1 MKNIQQYLQIILA
14 LSVMF
19 LTACSN
25 DEHSENSQSVRLKEN
40 INRDW
45 QFTFSSETDDFSG
58 KESAKEAKAAQGQN
72 PEWQSVGLPHSFS
85 LPYFRSESFYTGYGW
100 YQKSLKID
108 KDWLN
113 QTLTLELD
121 GVFQVAEIFLNG
133 KRVGSH
139 RGGYTGFTVDISEAA
154 KAGENLLAVRV
165 NNLWDAQLAP
175 RAGEHVFSGGIYRD
189 VYLSVTNP
197 LHVAWNGTF
206 VTTPDV
212 SKESSKVN
220 VKTTIENNSNSS
232 KKFTLKTVIVD
243 SNNKPIAEMVSHQT
257 IDANQSLE
265 LEQLSAEISQPS
277 LWSPDSPNLYQ
288 AKTFI
293 YEGADSKNKKLVDSY
308 QTQFGFKWVEWTADK
323 GFFLNGEHLYL
334 EGVNVHQD
342 HAGWGDAVTK
352 AGVYRDLKLMKDA
365 GFNFIRG
372 SHYPHHPYFTQV
384 CDELGLMFIPENSI
398 WGIGGFKDDGY
409 WDSSTYP
416 IHEKDKPAYEK
427 SAAKS
432 LEELI
437 LINRNSPSV
446 IAWSMSNEAF
456 FSANEVIDDM
466 KGLLSDMVDLS
477 HKLDPTRKA
486 MIGGAQRAGVDILG
500 DIAGYNG
507 DGATRDR
514 DPGIP
519 NMVSEYGSCVTDR
532 PGDYEACW
540 TSHIKDGEKP
550 AWRSGHA
557 IWCGFDHGSIAGNM
571 GEMGIVDFARIPKR
585 AWYWYRNYFKGIAPP
600 QWPEQGIATSL
611 KLFTDNTTIQG
622 TNATDDA
629 HINVQVLDANGT
641 HISNS
646 PTVTLTIISGPGE
659 FPTGR
664 SITFNNTTRN
674 DIQILDGHAATEF
687 RSYHGGVTVIEAT
700 SAGLASA
707 QIEITTVGSPMFEKG
722 VSKIA
727 QDRPYIDY
735 RLTKAIKEEVAVRI
749 SDARPN
755 RTNDKGSSDPTYA
768 NDGHKWRQWEPEFGT
783 QDQNG
788 KDGQVW
794 WELDMENF
802 YDVQRVEFTFKPAAD
817 VKITIETSLNRKG
830 WKTVASGEFIST
842 SVPSI
847 SYDVKDNTKVRF
859 LKVTFT
865 VEDTSVPFGVG
876 EIEVFGSTN

>member
-1 MKNIQQYLQIILA
+1 MNLLNMKKLQQNLIAMLA
-14 LSVMF
+14 TCVMF
-19 LTACSN
+19 ISACSDIAPQN
-25 DEHSENSQSVRLKEN
+25 NSRLKEN

-45 QFTFSSETDDFSG
+45 QFTFSSETDDFSTN
-58 KESAKEAKAAQGQN
+58 KAKEKSTGGQ
-72 PEWQSVGLPHSFS
+72 WQNVGLPHSFS
-85 LPYFRSESFYTGYGW
+85 LPYYRSESFYTGFGW
-100 YQKSLKID
+100 YKKSLHLD
-108 KDWLN
+108 KAWLN
-113 QTLTLELD
+113 QTLTLEFD
-121 GVFQVAEIFLNG
+121 GVFQVAEIYLNG
-133 KRVGSH
+133 QKVGSH
-139 RGGYTGFTVDISEAA
+139 RSGYTGFTVDISKAA

-165 NNLWDAQLAP
+165 NNLWDSQLAP

-206 VTTPDV
+206 VTTPSVGTD
-212 SKESSKVN
+212 KATVN
-220 VKTTIENNSNSS
+220 VKTTIENNSNTT
-232 KKFTLKTVIVD
+232 KKFTLKTIIVD
-243 SNNKPIAEMVSHQT
+243 SNNKPITEMVSHQT
-257 IDANQSLE
+257 IEAKQILDI
-265 LEQLSAEISQPS
+265 EQLSAELSQPK

-288 AKTFI
+288 AKTTV
-293 YEGADSKNKKLVDSY
+293 YEGDIETGSAVDTY
-308 QTQFGFKWVEWTADK
+308 QTQFGFKWVEWTADR

-384 CDELGLMFIPENSI
+384 CDELGLMFIPENSV

-427 SAAKS
+427 SAAAS

-486 MIGGAQRAGVDILG
+486 MIGGAQRAGVDVLG

-507 DGATRDR
+507 DGGTRDR

-532 PGDYEACW
+532 PGDYDACW

-600 QWPEQGIATSL
+600 QWPEQGIARSL

-646 PTVTLTIISGPGE
+646 PTVTLAIISGPGE

-700 SAGLASA
+700 SAGLAPA
-707 QIEITTVGSPMFEKG
+707 QIEITTVGSPLFKEG
-722 VSKIA
+722 VTEVVK
-727 QDRPYIDY
+727 DRPYIDY
-735 RLTKAIKEEVAVRI
+735 RLTKAIKEQVPVRI

-755 RTNDKGSSDPTYA
+755 RTNDKGSSDPAYA
-768 NDGHKWRQWEPEFGT
+768 NDGHKWRQWEPEFA
-783 QDQNG
+783 QDG
-788 KDGQVW
+788 KSGQVW

-817 VKITIETSLNRKG
+817 VKLNIETSLNRKN
-830 WKTVASGEFIST
+830 WQTVASGVFISGNA
-842 SVPSI
+842 PNI
-847 SYDVKDNTKVRF
+847 NFDVKDNTKVRF
-859 LKVTFT
+859 LKVTFS

>member
-1 MKNIQQYLQIILA
+1 MKNIKHTLKLILA
-14 LSVMF
+14 LSVIF
-19 LTACSN
+19 LTSCSS
-25 DEHSENSQSVRLKEN
+25 DEVKQNSRIKEN

-45 QFTFSSETDDFSG
+45 QFTFSSETDNFSG
-58 KESAKEAKAAQGQN
+58 KESKAAKWQN
-72 PEWQSVGLPHSFS
+72 VGLPHSFS

-100 YQKSLKID
+100 YQKSLQID
-108 KDWLN
+108 KNWLS
-113 QTLTLELD
+113 QTLTLEFD
-121 GVFQVAEIFLNG
+121 GVFQVAEIYLNG
-133 KRVGSH
+133 KKVGAHS
-139 RGGYTGFTVDISEAA
+139 GGYTGFTVDISKAA

-206 VTTPDV
+206 VTTPLV
-212 SKESSKVN
+212 SKDKATVN
-220 VKTTIENNSNSS
+220 VKTTIENNSN
-232 KKFTLKTVIVD
+232 KAKEFTLKTVITD
-243 SNNKPIAEMVSHQT
+243 NNNKQISEMVSSKT
-257 IDANQSLE
+257 IGANQSLDI
-265 LEQLSAEISQPS
+265 EQLSDEVSQPK

-288 AKTFI
+288 AKTTV
-293 YEGADSKNKKLVDSY
+293 YERDSLVDSY
-308 QTQFGFKWVEWTADK
+308 QTQFGFRWMKWTADE
-323 GFFLNGEHLYL
+323 GFFFNGEHLYL

-372 SHYPHHPYFTQV
+372 SHYPHHPYFTKV
-384 CDELGLMFIPENSI
+384 CDELGLLFIPENAV
-398 WGIGGFKDDGY
+398 WGIGGFKEDGY

-416 IHEKDKPAYEK
+416 VHNKDKQTYEK
-427 SAAKS
+427 SAAKT
-432 LEELI
+432 LKELI

-456 FSANEVIDDM
+456 FSANEVVDEM
-466 KGLLSDMVDLS
+466 KGLLSSLVDLS
-477 HKLDPTRKA
+477 HQLDPGRKA
-486 MIGGAQRAGVDILG
+486 MIGGAQRKGVDVLG

-514 DPGIP
+514 NPGMP

-532 PGDYEACW
+532 PGDYTACW
-540 TSHIKDGEKP
+540 SSHLKGGEKP
-550 AWRSGHA
+550 KWRSGHA

-600 QWPEQGIATSL
+600 KWPEQGTAKSL
-611 KLFTDNTTIQG
+611 KLFADKTTIQG

-629 HINVQVLDANGT
+629 HINVQVLDAKGS

-646 PTVTLTIISGPGE
+646 PTVTLTIVSGPGE

-664 SITFNNTTRN
+664 TITFNKTTRN
-674 DIQILDGHAATEF
+674 DIQILDGHAAIEF
-687 RSYHGGVTVIEAT
+687 RSYHGGVTIIEAT
-700 SAGLASA
+700 SEGLESA
-707 QIEITTVGSPMFEKG
+707 QIEITTIGSPLFKEG
-722 VSKIA
+722 ITQVV

-735 RLTKAIKEEVAVRI
+735 RLTKAIKEQVAVRI

-755 RTNDKGSSDPTYA
+755 RTNSKGNSDPAYA
-768 NDGHKWRQWEPEFGT
+768 NDGHKWRQWVPEF
-783 QDQNG
+783 DN
-788 KDGQVW
+788 GQVW

-802 YDVQRVEFTFKPAAD
+802 YDVERVEFLFKPAAD
-817 VKITIETSLNRKG
+817 VKINVETSTNQKN
-830 WKTVASGEFIST
+830 WIPVAKGEFIAG
-842 SVPSI
+842 SVPTI
-847 SYDVKDNTKVRF
+847 SFDVSDKTKVRF
-859 LKVTFT
+859 LKVSLTI
-865 VEDTSVPFGVG
+865 DDRSVPFGIG
-876 EIEVFGSTN
+876 EIEVFGSTQ

>member
-1 MKNIQQYLQIILA
+1 MKKIQQYLKVILA

-19 LTACSN
+19 ISACSY
-25 DEHSENSQSVRLKEN
+25 DGNSDNNQNTRLKEN

-58 KESAKEAKAAQGQN
+58 KESDKEAKIDSIGGQGQN
-72 PEWQSVGLPHSFS
+72 PEWEKIGLPHSFS

-100 YQKSLKID
+100 YHKSLNIQKEV
-108 KDWLN
+108 LGR
-113 QTLTLELD
+113 TLSLEFD
-121 GVFQVAEIFLNG
+121 GVFQVAEIYLNG
-133 KRVGSH
+133 KKVGSH
-139 RGGYTGFTVDISEAA
+139 RGGYTGFTVDISKAA
-154 KAGENLLAVRV
+154 KAGDNLLAVRV

-189 VYLSVTNP
+189 VYLTVTDP

-220 VKTTIENNSNSS
+220 VKTTVENNSNSS
-232 KKFTLKTVIVD
+232 KEFTLKTVITD
-243 SNNKPIAEMVSHQT
+243 ADNNQVAEMLINQT
-257 IDANQSLE
+257 IATNQSLDVA
-265 LEQLSAEISQPS
+265 QISEKINQPK

-288 AKTFI
+288 ATTSI
-293 YEGADSKNKKLVDSY
+293 YEDEKLVDQY
-308 QTQFGFKWVEWTADK
+308 QTKFGFKWVEWTADK

-384 CDELGLMFIPENSI
+384 CDELGLVFIPENSI

-409 WDSSTYP
+409 WNSSTYP

-427 SAAKS
+427 SAANS

-446 IAWSMSNEAF
+446 IAWSMSNEPF

-466 KGLLSDMVDLS
+466 KGLLTDMVDLS
-477 HKLDPTRKA
+477 HQLDPSRKV
-486 MIGGAQRAGVDILG
+486 MIGGAQRKGVDILG

-514 DPGIP
+514 DPGIA
-519 NMVSEYGSCVTDR
+519 NMVSEYGSCVSDR
-532 PGDYEACW
+532 PGDYTACW
-540 TSHIKDGEKP
+540 TSHLNDGEKP
-550 AWRSGHA
+550 EWRSGHA

-585 AWYWYRNYFKGIAPP
+585 AWYWYRHYFKGIEPP
-600 QWPEQGIATSL
+600 KWPEQGIAISL
-611 KLFTDNTTIQG
+611 KLFADKTTIQG

-629 HINVQVLDANGT
+629 HINVQVLDENGT

-646 PTVTLTIISGPGE
+646 PTVTLTIVSGPGE
-659 FPTGR
+659 FATGR
-664 SITFNNTTRN
+664 SITFKNTTRN
-674 DIQILDGHAATEF
+674 DIQILDGHAAAEF
-687 RSYHGGVTVIEAT
+687 RTYHGGVTVIEAT
-700 SAGLASA
+700 SAGLESA
-707 QIEITTVGSPMFEKG
+707 QIEITTVGSPPFKEG
-722 VSKIA
+722 VTEVV

-735 RLTKAIKEEVAVRI
+735 RLTKAIKEQVPVRI

-755 RTNDKGSSDPTYA
+755 RTNDKGSSDPAYV
-768 NDGHKWRQWEPEFGT
+768 NDGHKWRKWTPEFV
-783 QDQNG
+783 QNG
-788 KDGQVW
+788 KYGPIW

-802 YDVQRVEFTFKPAAD
+802 YDVERVEFTFKPAAD
-817 VKITIETSLNRKG
+817 VKINIETSLDRKN
-830 WKTVASGEFIST
+830 WQTVASGEFVSDK
-842 SVPSI
+842 SGSAPSI
-847 SYDVKDNTKVRF
+847 NFAVKDNTKVRF
-859 LKVTFT
+859 LKVTFA

-876 EIEVFGSTN
+876 EIEVFGSTD

>member
-1 MKNIQQYLQIILA
+1 MKNLQQYLLVILA
-14 LSVMF
+14 MSIMF
-19 LTACSN
+19 ISSCSS
-25 DEHSENSQSVRLKEN
+25 DENSGNNHDGRLKEN

-45 QFTFSSETDDFSG
+45 QFTFSSEADDFST
-58 KESAKEAKAAQGQN
+58 ELSADKQTKDAQWQN
-72 PEWQSVGLPHSFS
+72 IGLPHSFS
-85 LPYFRSESFYTGYGW
+85 LPYFRSESFYVGYGW
-100 YQKSLKID
+100 YKKSLNID
-108 KDWLN
+108 KNVLN
-113 QTLTLELD
+113 QTLTLEFD
-121 GVFQVAEIFLNG
+121 GVFQVAEIYLNG
-133 KRVGSH
+133 TKVGSH

-165 NNLWDAQLAP
+165 NNIWDAQLAP

-206 VTTPDV
+206 VTTPTV
-212 SKESSKVN
+212 SKDNATVN
-220 VKTTIENNSNSS
+220 VKTTIENNSITT
-232 KKFTLKTVIVD
+232 KQFTLKTVIVD
-243 SNNKPIAEMVSHQT
+243 SNNKQITEMVSSQS
-257 IDANQSLE
+257 IDANQTLDI
-265 LEQLSAEISQPS
+265 EQLSAEISKPK
-277 LWSPDSPNLYQ
+277 LWSPDTPTLYK
-288 AKTFI
+288 AITTIF
-293 YEGADSKNKKLVDSY
+293 ENDSDVDSLVDSY

-384 CDELGLMFIPENSI
+384 CDELGLMFIPENSV

-427 SAAKS
+427 SAAAS

-486 MIGGAQRAGVDILG
+486 MIGGAQRAGVDVLG

-507 DGATRDR
+507 DGATRDK

-532 PGDYEACW
+532 PGDYDACW

-550 AWRSGHA
+550 EWRSGHA

-600 QWPEQGIATSL
+600 KWPEQGIATSL

-629 HINVQVLDANGT
+629 HINVQVLDANGI

-659 FPTGR
+659 FATGR
-664 SITFNNTTRN
+664 SITFKNTTRN

-687 RSYHGGVTVIEAT
+687 RSYHGGVTVIEAI
-700 SAGLASA
+700 SVGLEPA
-707 QIEITTVGSPMFEKG
+707 QIEITTQGSPLFEAG
-722 VSKIA
+722 VSKVVE
-727 QDRPYIDY
+727 DRPYINY
-735 RLTKAIKEEVAVRI
+735 RLTKAIKEQAAVKV
-749 SDARPN
+749 SDARPT
-755 RTNDKGSSDPTYA
+755 RTNAKGVSKGNANDPAYA
-768 NDGHKWRQWEPEFGT
+768 NDGHKWRQWEPEFVK
-783 QDQNG
+783 NG
-788 KDGQVW
+788 KTGQVW

-802 YDVQRVEFTFKPAAD
+802 YDVERIEFTFKPAAN
-817 VKITIETSLNRKG
+817 VKINVETSTNRKE
-830 WKTVASGEFIST
+830 WIEVASGVFISG
-842 SVPSI
+842 SVPVI
-847 SYDVKDNTKVRF
+847 NFDVKDKTKVRF
-859 LKVTFT
+859 LKVTFS
-865 VEDTSVPFGVG
+865 VEDTSVPFGIG

>member
-1 MKNIQQYLQIILA
+1 MKTLQQSLIVIFA
-14 LSVMF
+14 MSIMF
-19 LTACSN
+19 ISSCSY
-25 DEHSENSQSVRLKEN
+25 DQNSGNNHEGRLKEN

-45 QFTFSSETDDFSG
+45 QFTFSSEADDFST
-58 KESAKEAKAAQGQN
+58 ELSADKQAKNAQWQN
-72 PEWQSVGLPHSFS
+72 IGLPHSFS
-85 LPYFRSESFYTGYGW
+85 LPYFRSESFYVGYGW
-100 YQKSLKID
+100 YKKSLKID
-108 KDWLN
+108 KSLLN
-113 QTLTLELD
+113 QTLTLEFD
-121 GVFQVAEIFLNG
+121 GVFQVAEIYLNG
-133 KRVGSH
+133 KKVGSH
-139 RGGYTGFTVDISEAA
+139 RGGYTGFTVDISNAA
-154 KAGENLLAVRV
+154 KAGENLLTVRV
-165 NNLWDAQLAP
+165 NNIWDAQLAP

-206 VTTPDV
+206 VTTPEI
-212 SKESSKVN
+212 SKESAKVN
-220 VKTTIENNSNSS
+220 VKTTIENNSITTIQ
-232 KKFTLKTVIVD
+232 FTLKTVIVD
-243 SNNKPIAEMVSHQT
+243 GNNKKITEMVSSRS
-257 IDANQSLE
+257 IDANQTLDI
-265 LEQLSAEISQPS
+265 EQLSAEISKPK
-277 LWSPDSPNLYQ
+277 LWSPDSPTLYK
-288 AKTFI
+288 AITTL
-293 YEGADSKNKKLVDSY
+293 YENNAEVDSLVDSY

-384 CDELGLMFIPENSI
+384 CDELGLMFIPENSV

-416 IHEKDKPAYEK
+416 IHEKDKTAYEK
-427 SAAKS
+427 SAAAG

-486 MIGGAQRAGVDILG
+486 MIGGAQRAGVDVLG

-507 DGATRDR
+507 DGATRDK

-532 PGDYEACW
+532 PGDYDACW

-550 AWRSGHA
+550 EWRSGHA

-600 QWPEQGIATSL
+600 QWPEKGTAKSL

-629 HINVQVLDANGT
+629 HINVQVLDASGI

-659 FPTGR
+659 FATGR
-664 SITFNNTTRN
+664 SITFKNTTRN

-700 SAGLASA
+700 SAGLEPAK
-707 QIEITTVGSPMFEKG
+707 IEITTQGSPLFEAG
-722 VSKIA
+722 VSKLV
-727 QDRPYIDY
+727 QDRPYINY
-735 RLTKAIKEEVAVRI
+735 RLTKAIKEQAAVKI
-749 SDARPN
+749 SDARPT
-755 RTNDKGSSDPTYA
+755 RTNAKGVSKGNGNDPAYA
-768 NDGHKWRQWEPEFGT
+768 NDGHKWRQWEPEFVK
-783 QDQNG
+783 NG
-788 KDGQVW
+788 KTGQVW

-802 YDVQRVEFTFKPAAD
+802 YDVQRVEFTFKPAAN
-817 VKITIETSLNRKG
+817 VKINVETSTNRKN
-830 WKTVASGEFIST
+830 WIPVASGVFISG
-842 SVPSI
+842 SVPTMNF
-847 SYDVKDNTKVRF
+847 DVKDKTKVRF
-859 LKVTFT
+859 LKATFS
-865 VEDTSVPFGVG
+865 VEDTSVPFGIG